1 MLAARGVLGPLGE
14 ISRRLIISP
23 LVIHTQFYVSSR
35 PPPRCSPRPHHL
47 GPMLS
52 WCVYTEYSVCASV
65 HRPEGVM
72 LPFSRN
78 SAPAQ
83 NWIIT

>member
-35 PPPRCSPRPHHL
+35 PPPRCSRALTILAPCSA
-47 GPMLS
+47 G
-52 WCVYTEYSVCASV
+52 VFYTEYSVCASV